1 MKNIISIALFLL
13 AQLSLIGQTDKF
25 SLKVDGMGCA
35 YCANGVEKKLNEWK
49 TLSGLVI
56 DLAKGTVQ
64 FEFPAKDS
72 LSSDK
77 VVAQID
83 AAGYTTTQIA
93 IERFSGEKENYT
105 YDKKTS
111 HAGKKGEI
119 SLKVYGRC
127 GMCAQRIEEA
137 ANSLKGVSNA
147 QYNVETQTLTAM
159 LNPKKTTVRSLEK
172 AINKVGHDTEHYKA
186 EDEVYEAL
194 HHCCKY
200 ERP

>member
-1 MKNIISIALFLL
+1 MKNTISIALFLL
-13 AQLSLIGQTDKF
+13 AQLSLVGQTDKF

-35 YCANGVEKKLNEWK
+35 YCANGVEKKLKEWSA
-49 TLSGLVI
+49 LSGLVI

-64 FEFPAKDS
+64 FYFPARDS

-83 AAGYTTTQIA
+83 AAGYTTTQLD
-93 IERFSGEKENYT
+93 IERSSGKKESYQ
-105 YDKKTS
+105 YDKKVS
-111 HAGKKGEI
+111 SPNKKGEI

-137 ANSLKGVSNA
+137 ANALKGVSNA
-147 QYNVETQTLTAM
+147 QYNVETQTLTVI
-159 LNPKKTTVRSLEK
+159 LNPKKTSLRSLEK